1 MKIYIVE
8 RNNPQEWIEPEVYLD
23 GTAALEDVRKEYQ
36 EQMKELGTSQEKAD
50 AGFGSCGCYWI
61 FNEDSCCGSCL
72 IDRDIDGDRW
82 EWRITEHLI

>member
-23 GTAALEDVRKEYQ
+23 GAKALEDVRKEYLA
-36 EQMKELGTSQEKAD
+36 QMEELGTSQEKAD
-50 AGFGSCGCYWI
+50 AGFGSCGCYWM
-61 FNEDSCCGSCL
+61 FDEDGCYGSCL
-72 IDRDIDGDRW
+72 IDRDLDGDRW